1 MRSPRRD
8 GPVNAGDRVSDV
20 LARDEALVEVFA
32 RHSPSFTRLR
42 NRAMRRVMAPLVT
55 VEQAARI
62 ARIPVGALLHD
73 LNAALGVADAAPS
86 SGAAPASPPAPPPAR
101 RPDGAPEVE
110 LDVRPLLR
118 AGEEPFSRI
127 MAAVAALGADEVL
140 HLRATFEPH
149 PLIAV
154 MKKRRFLCETAEH
167 APDDWSAWFWRAR
180 PGGATA
186 SSAAPPS
193 PGTPAASPAAVGTI
207 ELDVRG
213 LEPPEPL
220 LRTLAALETL
230 PAGWSLLHINARVP
244 QLLFPLLAEQGF
256 ACDVDESR
264 ADRVLVR
271 IWRAKPAS
279 PPAGVVR

>member
-1 MRSPRRD
+1 MKRPR
-8 GPVNAGDRVSDV
+8 PAGAITAGERVSDV
-20 LARDEALVEVFA
+20 LARDEALVAVFA
-32 RHSPSFTRLR
+32 RHSPNFARLR

-62 ARIPVGALLHD
+62 AGIPVGVLLRD
-73 LNAALGVADAAPS
+73 LNAALGVTDTAAS
-86 SGAAPASPPAPPPAR
+86 STPRTEASAASRGSR
-101 RPDGAPEVE
+101 RPAGAPEVE

-127 MAAVAALGADEVL
+127 MAAVSALGAGEVL

-149 PLIAV
+149 PLLAV
-154 MKKRRFLCETAEH
+154 MAKRGFISETAEH
-167 APDDWSAWFWRAR
+167 APDDWSAWFWRTRADSPQASPVAHR
-180 PGGATA
+180 PDGGPAATA
-186 SSAAPPS
+186 AADR
-193 PGTPAASPAAVGTI
+193 TI

-220 LRTLAALETL
+220 MRTLVALETL
-230 PAGWSLLHINARVP
+230 PPGWSLLQINSRVP

-256 ACDVDESR
+256 ACDADESH

-271 IWRAKPAS
+271 IWRPEAA
-279 PPAGVVR
+279 PPSVVR

>member
-1 MRSPRRD
+1 MKRHLPA
-8 GPVNAGDRVSDV
+8 GPVTAKERVSDV
-20 LARDEALVEVFA
+20 LARDEALVAVFA
-32 RHSPSFTRLR
+32 RHSPNFARLR

-62 ARIPVGALLHD
+62 AGIAVDALLRD
-73 LNAALGVADAAPS
+73 LNAALGTADTAESRAPVAEAPAAAPVS
-86 SGAAPASPPAPPPAR
+86 R
-101 RPDGAPEVE
+101 RPVGAPEVE

-127 MAAVAALGADEVL
+127 MATVAALGPAEVL
-140 HLRATFEPH
+140 HLRTTFEPH
-149 PLIAV
+149 PLLAV
-154 MKKRRFLCETAEH
+154 MAKRGFGSETTEH
-167 APDDWSAWFWRAR
+167 APDDWSAWFWRTGAGTAR
-180 PGGATA
+180 P
-186 SSAAPPS
+186 AAAVEVPERS
-193 PGTPAASPAAVGTI
+193 PAASGSADRTI

-230 PAGWSLLHINARVP
+230 PAGWSLLQVNSRVP

-256 ACDVDESR
+256 ACDADESR

-271 IWRAKPAS
+271 IWRAEPA
-279 PPAGVVR
+279 PPSVVR